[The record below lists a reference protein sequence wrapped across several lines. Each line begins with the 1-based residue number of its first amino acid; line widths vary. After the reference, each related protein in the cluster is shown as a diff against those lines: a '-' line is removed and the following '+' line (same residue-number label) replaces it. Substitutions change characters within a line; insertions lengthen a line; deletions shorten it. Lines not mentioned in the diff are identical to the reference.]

1 MAFQTRMIVTTLLT
15 CACVLWSSTARAQVL
30 MENLGR
36 GLVVVRTGE
45 ASAYVG
51 WRLLGTD
58 QPGVGFNLYRTTD
71 VSRRPP
77 RLAQLTKTTDF
88 VDTTLDPSVANTY
101 TVRAVV
107 GGIELPPSAPFVL
120 PANAPIRQFLNVP
133 LQQPPGGEAPG
144 PSGAPARY
152 TYNANDAS
160 VGDLDGDGEYEIVL
174 KWDPSNSRDTASR
187 GVSGPVILDAY
198 KLNGTRLWRI
208 DLGRNIRAGAHYTQF
223 IVYDLDGDG
232 RAEVACKTAD
242 GTIDGR
248 RKVIGDGTKDY
259 RSLVEPTDGLRVPN
273 AADARFGKVLAGP
286 EYFTIFDG
294 LTGAALATTDYIP
307 GREPQDGWG
316 GIGGNGGSDNNGN
329 RVDRFLAGVA
339 YLDGRLPS
347 VLMARGYYG
356 RSVIAAWDWQ
366 GGKLTSRWV
375 FDSGSAPPPY
385 PNPSASPYS
394 GQGNHS
400 LAVADVDGDGK
411 DEIVY
416 GSMVVDD
423 NGKGLFS
430 TGLRHG
436 DALHAGDLDPARPGL
451 EVFGIHENEEA
462 TTALGTPGLA
472 LYDARTGAIIWGL
485 LPGGDVGRGLAA
497 DIDPRYPGAEFWTSA
512 PAGLLDV
519 HGKRI
524 SDAPRSAN
532 FAVWWDADP
541 LREILDANWIAK
553 WDPSSASLV
562 RLLTADG
569 ASANNGSKAT
579 PALSAD
585 LLGDWRE
592 EVIWRSADNT
602 ALRIY
607 TTTIPATNRM
617 STLMHDRTY
626 RLAIAWQNVGY
637 NQPPHPAFFLGHGMA
652 DPPRPRIVT
661 PKR

>member
-1 MAFQTRMIVTTLLT
+1 MCLLP
-15 CACVLWSSTARAQVL
+15 CDSARAQPI
-30 MENLGR
+30 MESLGR
-36 GLVVVRTGE
+36 GIVVVRTGE

-58 QPGVGFNLYRTTD
+58 PSGVAFNLYRTAAGHSTKLN
-71 VSRRPP
+71 RAP
-77 RLAQLTKTTDF
+77 LTRTTDF
-88 VDTTLDPSVANTY
+88 VDTTLDAAVANTY
-101 TVRAVV
+101 TVRAIV
-107 GGIELPPSAPFVL
+107 GGTERPASAPFVL
-120 PANAPIRQFLNVP
+120 PPSAPIRQFISVP
-133 LQQPPGGEAPG
+133 LQRPAGAEAPG
-144 PSGAPARY
+144 PSGSIAPY

-174 KWDPSNSRDTASR
+174 KWDPSNARDTASR
-187 GVSGPVILDAY
+187 GVSGHVILDAY
-198 KLNGTRLWRI
+198 KLDGTRLWRI

-242 GTIDGR
+242 GTRDGTGT
-248 RKVIGDGTKDY
+248 VIGDASKDY
-259 RSLVEPTDGLRVPN
+259 RSLLEPTDGVRV
-273 AADARFGKVLAGP
+273 ASASDARFGKVLAGP

-294 LTGAALATTDYIP
+294 RTGAALATADYIP

-316 GIGGNGGSDNNGN
+316 GIGGNGGSDKDGN

-356 RSVIAAWDWQ
+356 RSVIAAWDWR

-385 PNPSASPYS
+385 PNPAASPYS

-400 LAVADVDGDGK
+400 LAIADVDADGR

-462 TTALGTPGLA
+462 TVALGTPGLA
-472 LYDARTGAIIWGL
+472 LFDVRTGAILWSQ

-497 DIDPRYPGAEFWTSA
+497 DIDPRYPGAEFWTNA
-512 PAGLLDV
+512 PVGLLDV
-519 HGKRI
+519 RGRKI
-524 SDAPRSAN
+524 SDAPPSAN
-532 FAVWWDADP
+532 FAIWWDADP
-541 LREILDANWIAK
+541 LREILDRNWIAK
-553 WDPSSASLV
+553 WDPATSSLV

-569 ASANNGSKAT
+569 AAANNGSKAT

-585 LLGDWRE
+585 LFGDWRE
-592 EVIWRSADNT
+592 EVIWRTEDN
-602 ALRIY
+602 ASLRIY
-607 TTTIPATNRM
+607 TTTIAATNRLF
-617 STLMHDRTY
+617 TLMHDRTY

-637 NQPPHPAFFLGHGMA
+637 NQPPHPGFFLGHGMR
-652 DPPRPRIVT
+652 PPVRPRIQV
-661 PKR
+661 PRR